1 LFAAS
6 KVAAS
11 SSFKGKKVGRFMVRQ
26 AFRKN
31 ALSEATAERRKAFL
45 SGSVSCD
52 LNERSGLRKA
62 RSTRVR
68 VRMRARFFFIYFTC
82 FRRGKITQLQG
93 DKTMKGYRF
102 MLKGYR
108 FMPKGLQIYAENYT

>member
-1 LFAAS
+1 M
-6 KVAAS
+6 
-11 SSFKGKKVGRFMVRQ
+11 VGFMVRQ

-68 VRMRARFFFIYFTC
+68 AWVRALFFIN
-82 FRRGKITQLQG
+82 L
-93 DKTMKGYRF
+93 
-102 MLKGYR
+102 
-108 FMPKGLQIYAENYT
+108 